1 MNDLQINTT
10 CGPPRSFRHASTCP
24 RLDRPASGLT
34 PVTPRTCI
42 RRASQKTA
50 ARMLLSL
57 WLPQKRVSRR
67 HRSKL
72 LGPFFKTYDMTSA
85 TALIHA
91 PRDAFFRAEDPFT
104 PYRTVTD
111 RFQAL
116 FTSRSGVLF
125 SVRSLY

>member
-1 MNDLQINTT
+1 
-10 CGPPRSFRHASTCP
+10 
-24 RLDRPASGLT
+24 
-34 PVTPRTCI
+34 
-42 RRASQKTA
+42 
-50 ARMLLSL
+50 
-57 WLPQKRVSRR
+57 
-67 HRSKL
+67 
-72 LGPFFKTYDMTSA
+72 MTSA

-91 PRDAFFRAEDPFT
+91 PRDAFFHAEDPFT